1 MIAMGMNEEN
11 AHAIDVVDAFAKKYL
26 TEENVRQWIKSRGVP
41 KSVYQ
46 DFYASELGSY
56 VKPANIGGK
65 SCGFV
70 ERAAV
75 IARLTEHAGATLP
88 FLSDMISM
96 ALLSTMRELSQEE
109 ITHDFMVRNGRVS
122 FSQAFT
128 EANAGTDASAVKT
141 TVSLE
146 DGGIYLDGRKSF
158 VSNGQFAPETLVLAS
173 DPMFGGSD
181 GGFSLWLVPLSR
193 PGIATYPLNAVG
205 QEMLSAA
212 AIEFHHVRLA
222 PEWQIQTEGRLDS
235 MLKRQYE
242 LGRIL
247 VCASSLGLA
256 RAAFNDAAKHAAT
269 HMVKGRL
276 LASIPRVQEKL
287 TNMEI
292 KLRSMQSLVVDAANA
307 ADQNSEAG
315 ESLSHLDSALMK
327 YYVPKAATEV
337 ADDAMQIFGAMGYT
351 DETRVSRIWRDCR
364 GNQLAQGSD
373 DIMAHVAA
381 KFIMAEF
388 IQAKYDEEDL

>member
-1 MIAMGMNEEN
+1 MEMYEEN
-11 AHAIDVVDAFAKKYL
+11 AHAVEVVDAFANKYFS
-26 TEENVRQWIKSRGVP
+26 EENIRQWIKSRGIP
-41 KSVYQ
+41 RSVYE
-46 DFYASELGSY
+46 DFYKSELGSY
-56 VKPANIGGK
+56 VKPGNIGGK
-65 SCGFV
+65 ECSFC
-70 ERAAV
+70 ERAAI
-75 IARLTEHAGATLP
+75 IARLTERAGATLP

-96 ALLSTMRELSQEE
+96 ALMSTMREVSQEE
-109 ITHDFMVRNGRVS
+109 ITRDFMVRNGRVS

-128 EANAGTDASAVKT
+128 ETNAGTDASAVKT

-173 DPMFGGSD
+173 DPMFGGAD

-222 PEWQIQTEGRLDS
+222 PEWQIQTEGRLDA

-247 VCASSLGLA
+247 VCSSSLGLA
-256 RAAFNDAAKHAAT
+256 RAAYGDAVRHASG

-276 LASIPRVQEKL
+276 LASIPQVQEKL
-287 TNMEI
+287 TEMAI
-292 KLRSMQSLVVDAANA
+292 RLRSMRALIVDAARA
-307 ADQNSEAG
+307 ADEHG
-315 ESLSHLDSALMK
+315 ETGEIHSHLDSALMK

-381 KFIMAEF
+381 KFIMADF
-388 IQAKYDEEDL
+388 ASDPDRF

>member
-1 MIAMGMNEEN
+1 METYEEN
-11 AHAIDVVDAFAKKYL
+11 AHAVEVVDAFANKHFS
-26 TEENVRQWIKSRGVP
+26 EENIRQWIKSRGIP
-41 KSVYQ
+41 RSVYE
-46 DFYASELGSY
+46 DFYKSELGSY
-56 VKPANIGGK
+56 VKPNNIGGK
-65 SCGFV
+65 DCSFV

-75 IARLTEHAGATLP
+75 IARLTERAGATLP

-96 ALLSTMRELSQEE
+96 ALMSTMREVSQEE
-109 ITHDFMVRNGRVS
+109 ITRDFMVRNGRVS
-122 FSQAFT
+122 FSQSFT
-128 EANAGTDASAVKT
+128 ETNAGTDASAVKT

-173 DPMFGGSD
+173 DPMFGGAD

-222 PEWQIQTEGRLDS
+222 PEWQIQTEGRLDA

-247 VCASSLGLA
+247 VCSSSFGLA
-256 RAAFNDAAKHAAT
+256 RAAYCDAVRHASE

-276 LASIPRVQEKL
+276 LASIPQVQEKL
-287 TNMEI
+287 TEMTI
-292 KLRSMQSLVVDAANA
+292 RLRSMRALIVDAARA
-307 ADQNSEAG
+307 ADEHG
-315 ESLSHLDSALMK
+315 ETGEIRSHLDSALMK

-381 KFIMAEF
+381 KFIMADF
-388 IQAKYDEEDL
+388 ASDSDRF

>member
-1 MIAMGMNEEN
+1 MGMYQDN
-11 AHAIDVVDAFAKKYL
+11 AHAVEVVDKFADKHFS
-26 TEENVRQWIKSRGVP
+26 EENIRQWIKSRGVP
-41 KSVYQ
+41 RSVYQ

-65 SCGFV
+65 SCSFV
-70 ERAAV
+70 ERATV
-75 IARLTEHAGATLP
+75 IARLTERAGATLP

-96 ALLSTMRELSQEE
+96 ALMSTMREVSQEE
-109 ITHDFMVRNGRVS
+109 ISHDFMVRNGRVS

-212 AIEFHHVRLA
+212 AVEFHHVRLA
-222 PEWQIQTEGRLDS
+222 PEWQIQTEGRLDE

-247 VCASSLGLA
+247 VCASSLGMA
-256 RAAFNDAAKHAAT
+256 RAAFDDAARHASS

-276 LASIPRVQEKL
+276 LSSIPQVQEKL
-287 TNMEI
+287 TNMAI
-292 KLRSMQSLVVDAANA
+292 KLRAMRSLVVDAANA
-307 ADQNSEAG
+307 ADGYSVDAG
-315 ESLSHLDSALMK
+315 AHSHLDSALMK

-388 IQAKYDEEDL
+388 AEGETSF

>member
-1 MIAMGMNEEN
+1 METYEEN
-11 AHAIDVVDAFAKKYL
+11 AHAVEVVDAFANKHFS
-26 TEENVRQWIKSRGVP
+26 EENIRQWIKSRGIP
-41 KSVYQ
+41 RSVYE
-46 DFYASELGSY
+46 DFYKSELGSY
-56 VKPANIGGK
+56 VKPNNIGGK
-65 SCGFV
+65 DCSFV

-75 IARLTEHAGATLP
+75 IARLTERAGATLP

-96 ALLSTMRELSQEE
+96 ALMSTMREVSQEE
-109 ITHDFMVRNGRVS
+109 ITRDFMIRNGRVS
-122 FSQAFT
+122 FSQSFT
-128 EANAGTDASAVKT
+128 ETNAGTDASAVKT

-173 DPMFGGSD
+173 DPMFGGAD

-222 PEWQIQTEGRLDS
+222 PEWQIQTEGRLDA

-247 VCASSLGLA
+247 VCSSSFGLA
-256 RAAFNDAAKHAAT
+256 RAAYCDAVRHASE

-276 LASIPRVQEKL
+276 LASIPQVQEKL
-287 TNMEI
+287 TEMTI
-292 KLRSMQSLVVDAANA
+292 RLRSMRALIVDAARA
-307 ADQNSEAG
+307 ADEHG
-315 ESLSHLDSALMK
+315 ETGEIRSHLDSALMK

-381 KFIMAEF
+381 KFIMADF
-388 IQAKYDEEDL
+388 ASASDRF

>member
-1 MIAMGMNEEN
+1 MGMYEEY
-11 AHAIDVVDAFAKKYL
+11 AHAVDLVDVFASKHL
-26 TEENVRQWIKSRGVP
+26 TEDNVRQWIKSRGVP
-41 KSVYQ
+41 RQVYKE
-46 DFYASELGSY
+46 FYESELGSY

-65 SCGFV
+65 ECSFG

-96 ALLSTMRELSQEE
+96 ALMSTMRELSQEE
-109 ITHDFMVRNGRVS
+109 ISHDFMVRNGRVS

-141 TVSLE
+141 TVTLE

-173 DPMFGGSD
+173 DPMFGGAD

-205 QEMLSAA
+205 QEMLSAS
-212 AIEFHHVRLA
+212 AIEFHHVRLSPA
-222 PEWQIQTEGRLDS
+222 WQIQTEGRLDS

-247 VCASSLGLA
+247 VCASSYGLA
-256 RAAFNDAAKHAAT
+256 CAAFNDAAKHAAS

-276 LASIPRVQEKL
+276 LASIPQVQEKL
-287 TNMEI
+287 TNMAI
-292 KLRSMQSLVVDAANA
+292 KLRGMQSLIADAARA
-307 ADQNSEAG
+307 ADENGAKG

-381 KFIMAEF
+381 KFIMAN
-388 IQAKYDEEDL
+388 YMRPEEDL

>member
-1 MIAMGMNEEN
+1 
-11 AHAIDVVDAFAKKYL
+11 
-26 TEENVRQWIKSRGVP
+26 
-41 KSVYQ
+41 
-46 DFYASELGSY
+46 
-56 VKPANIGGK
+56 
-65 SCGFV
+65 
-70 ERAAV
+70 
-75 IARLTEHAGATLP
+75 
-88 FLSDMISM
+88 M
-96 ALLSTMRELSQEE
+96 ALMSTMREVSQDE
-109 ITHDFMVRNGRVS
+109 ITQDFIIRNGRVS

-173 DPMFGGSD
+173 DPMFGGAD

-205 QEMLSAA
+205 QEMLSAS

-247 VCASSLGLA
+247 VCSSSLGLA
-256 RAAFNDAAKHAAT
+256 CAAYTDAVKHASS

-276 LASIPRVQEKL
+276 LGSIPQVQEKL
-287 TNMEI
+287 ADMAI
-292 KLRSMQSLVVDAANA
+292 KLRSMRALIIEAAAA
-307 ADQNSEAG
+307 ADEHGEAG
-315 ESLSHLDSALMK
+315 EIHSHLDSALMK

-337 ADDAMQIFGAMGYT
+337 ADSAMQIFGAMGYT

-381 KFIMAEF
+381 KFIMADF
-388 IQAKYDEEDL
+388 VAKGDSGR